1 MDTGIVI
8 AIIGAIEALGV
19 AIIGAL
25 VARSSKRSAEAEQA
39 RVEREKAREERD
51 SAMYDLIFATAS
63 GTKVLL
69 HQAHGERVNGNV
81 DEALSEIRTAK
92 AECNHIFNRQ
102 AARL

>member
-51 SAMYDLIFATAS
+51 SRCT
-63 GTKVLL
+63 T
-69 HQAHGERVNGNV
+69 
-81 DEALSEIRTAK
+81 
-92 AECNHIFNRQ
+92 
-102 AARL
+102 

>member
-25 VARSSKRSAEAEQA
+25 VARSSKRSAEAEA
-39 RVEREKAREERD
+39 SRMERD
-51 SAMYDLIFATAS
+51 ARLYDLVFACAT
-63 GTKVLL
+63 GTEVLL
-69 HQAHGERVNGNV
+69 HQAHGEKVNGNV
-81 DEALSEIRTAK
+81 DEALAQLQRAK
-92 AECNHIFNRQ
+92 AECNHVINKQ